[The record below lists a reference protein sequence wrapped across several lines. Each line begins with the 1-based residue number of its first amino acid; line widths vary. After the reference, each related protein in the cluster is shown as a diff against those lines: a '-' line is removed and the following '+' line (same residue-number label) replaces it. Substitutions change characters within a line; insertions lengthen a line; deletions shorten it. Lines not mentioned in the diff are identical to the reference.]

1 MLLNIIQHFYNQ
13 LRLDNIAQYNIVKLS
28 CRVIKSIHGKKLLT
42 CSRLIK
48 TGLQNAV
55 LPNRPRLDNIAQYNT
70 FVLLI
75 TLIKVSC
82 LKIYTEKIIDLFKA
96 DENRIEHSAAHS
108 HSKGNEQWGHSI
120 EIWVS
125 THVALRI
132 SLPLW

>member
-1 MLLNIIQHFYNQ
+1 MLLNIIQHFYYR

-28 CRVIKSIHGKKLLT
+28 YRVIKSIHGKKLLT

-48 TGLQNAV
+48 TGLQNAG

-75 TLIKVSC
+75 TLIKVSY

-96 DENRIEHSAAHS
+96 DENRATQLKFGCPRMS
-108 HSKGNEQWGHSI
+108 HCASHYHYGSQPIACSGQ
-120 EIWVS
+120 
-125 THVALRI
+125 
-132 SLPLW
+132 